1 MRVVISVAAFLSQI
15 FASCSASEQ
24 ISHDAVAVGV
34 SVSLKDGGN
43 VELSIYNLED
53 FAVCAPVYNWPGS
66 VESDIFVVF
75 GKDGKRWNY
84 SGGDYDTVG
93 DVPQTKIAPRSS
105 IAWSGPI
112 QSIYRPS
119 PGASDQAGKVYY
131 RSFFEKC

>member
-1 MRVVISVAAFLSQI
+1 VRVAVAVVALLSQV
-15 FASCSASEQ
+15 FASCTAAEQ

-53 FAVCAPVYNWPGS
+53 FAVCAPIYNWPGS

-84 SGGDYDTVG
+84 SGGEYDTIG

-105 IAWSGPI
+105 IEWSGPI
-112 QSIYRPS
+112 QIIYKP
-119 PGASDQAGKVYY
+119 PVGASDKVGKVYY
-131 RSFFEKC
+131 RSYFERC